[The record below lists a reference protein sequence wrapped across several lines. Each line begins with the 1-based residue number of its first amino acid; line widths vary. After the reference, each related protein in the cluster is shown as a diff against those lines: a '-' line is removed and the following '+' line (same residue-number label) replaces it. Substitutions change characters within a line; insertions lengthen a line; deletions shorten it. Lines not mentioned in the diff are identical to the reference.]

1 MRINIFIK
9 KPILFNIIFSL
20 IFLLSPLNT
29 QAKDIDS
36 TIILFKNT
44 PLSIERELW
53 DFFADHEIKRLED
66 DHFNEFL
73 KGADKTLAY
82 DVEAKRLLESG
93 ANYSFYPLFTD
104 GIVIAIDRDQTR
116 VDIAG
121 WEDLKDIDEAI
132 SFPWDD
138 PDRKYLW
145 ATISQGL
152 SGKMNKHIS
161 KEYLRK
167 IEEQNRLYW
176 DDDSLPIQVAFA
188 SGITNQI
195 QQGRNLEIV
204 IPKDILTFEVGLLSH
219 QLIDKGI
226 IENIK
231 KIFQQEGRAIP
242 ISGIAA
248 ITLVKELEEM
258 DTILAT
264 LRRGVLGVRLHA
276 PADGFEHHLASLFL
290 IVLILYLAI
299 TTQKVTIHPGIRK
312 GLLLTG
318 FILIGWISLGIFKY
332 AIIGYSLLTH
342 MSWYAFY
349 LFFLP
354 IPVISL
360 YIGENS
366 DKLTATSLSP
376 WIKTAIVMC
385 ITFIILVLTND
396 YHNLIFTFTSE
407 DLEVMGNDYGYG
419 IGFTL
424 LTIWFIL
431 TQVYA
436 FFLMF
441 KKGFDSPKKQKT
453 ILPIVIFL
461 LGIAYSISY
470 NMRIPLASEIPLVL
484 GMCTLVMFFWV
495 SGVYSG
501 LIPNNRGYEEL
512 FQSSSLDM
520 QIIDGEDNPIYITN
534 KSKTLPEEILIGAD
548 RVKKKLCLEI
558 EDRLYWITPI
568 KGGKL
573 ITQEDIRELKELRNA
588 LEEIALSLEKENH
601 ILAEKERVESKLY
614 ILNEQNRIAREVY
627 REVRDKLLE
636 IESLI
641 GKLATNKD
649 QREKTIYKIQ
659 RLALYSKR
667 KSELL
672 VKSKYHN
679 TLPGQELCR
688 IIQETGAMM
697 AKKIHT
703 FCAMDTQLTFS
714 RATNIY
720 EYYHLICHIVEEMD
734 MVETTL
740 RLYSEEEN
748 FYIYIVFQEQLKRF
762 TQAIYKTFT
771 PVSNAHIRQK
781 DLGDA
786 YSITIELAEGGEKL
800 DRAL

>member
-1 MRINIFIK
+1 MKTNIFIRK
-9 KPILFNIIFSL
+9 LTLFIIIFIL
-20 IFLLSPLNT
+20 TFLLLPLNT
-29 QAKDIDS
+29 QAKGIDS
-36 TIILFKNT
+36 SILLFKNT
-44 PLSIERELW
+44 PLSIERELKNS
-53 DFFADHEIKRLED
+53 FPGYEIQRLED
-66 DHFNEFL
+66 DHFHEFL

-82 DVEAKRLLESG
+82 DVEAKKLLESG
-93 ANYSFYPLFTD
+93 ANYHFYPLYDD
-104 GIVIAIDRDQTR
+104 GIVIAVDRNQTE
-116 VDIAG
+116 VNIAG
-121 WEDLKDIDEAI
+121 WEDLKDIDEVV
-132 SFPWDD
+132 SFPWNT

-152 SGKMNKHIS
+152 SGKINKHIP

-167 IEEQNRLYW
+167 IEEQNRLLW
-176 DDDSLPIQVAFA
+176 DDDSLPVQVAFA

-195 QQGRNLEIV
+195 LEGRNLEV
-204 IPKDILTFEVGLLSH
+204 IAPNDTLTFEVGLLSR
-219 QLIDKGI
+219 QPVDEEIID
-226 IENIK
+226 NIK
-231 KIFQQEGRAIP
+231 KVFQQEGGDFP
-242 ISGIAA
+242 IGLAG
-248 ITLVKELEEM
+248 ITLEKELEEM
-258 DTILAT
+258 DTVLAT
-264 LRRGVLGVRLHA
+264 LRRGVLGIRKHA
-276 PADGFEHHLASLFL
+276 PADDFEHQLASLFL
-290 IVLILYLAI
+290 IILILYLTIA
-299 TTQKVTIHPGIRK
+299 TQKVTIHPGIRK